1 MITAKEI
8 SERIAEA
15 INTSGKTKAEISRS
29 LGVHHSQISRYV
41 SGEKLPSVE
50 TLANLCVVLDVD
62 PAEILCTNE
71 KI

>member
-8 SERIAEA
+8 SQRIAEA
-15 INTSGKTKAEISRS
+15 INTSGKTKAEIARK
-29 LGVHHSQISRYV
+29 LGVHHSQISRYA
-41 SGEKLPSVE
+41 SGEKLPSIE

>member
-8 SERIAEA
+8 SKRIAEA
-15 INTSGKTKAEISRS
+15 INTSGKTKAEIARK
-29 LGVHHSQISRYV
+29 LGVHHSQISRYAN
-41 SGEKLPSVE
+41 GEKLPSIE

-71 KI
+71 KM